1 METRKQIERLLREVF
16 GELRDEDD
24 PVFEKNRDEF
34 VFHMTDWLDD
44 LDDFLALVRSA
55 TATKEAAARQIV
67 GFLYHV
73 TPHLN
78 AAGKL
83 LLDGVP
89 DTFAETAKPAAKPGT
104 EGE

>member
-1 METRKQIERLLREVF
+1 MESQLQIKSLLRAVF
-16 GELRDEDD
+16 GELREEDVPD
-24 PVFEKNRDEF
+24 FEKNRDEF

-44 LDDFLALVRSA
+44 FVTLVRSA

-73 TPHLN
+73 IPHLN
-78 AAGKL
+78 AAGRL

-89 DTFAETAKPAAKPGT
+89 DTFAEAGKPAGRSGT